1 VVPSNA
7 VMIAAMHIDKALDLL
22 SGALEE
28 VDDESGFGSDV
39 YVIYNRLMS
48 LKDDLEDLID

>member
-1 VVPSNA
+1 MVPSNA